1 MKNLPVLLSC
11 IAMTSFFS
19 CGTTTGVIIPEEPI
33 VEDTRFEL
41 GIREEMVSYTLDVS
55 TKDGKAKLKNCS
67 LEEAVYKVL
76 TEANLYNKCSQI
88 VFPRY
93 TYIMKGKKVKSITVT
108 GQPALYRNVKQSPTV
123 IQQEVVFD

>member
-1 MKNLPVLLSC
+1 MKKLTLLLSC

-19 CGTTTGVIIPEEPI
+19 CGTTGGVIVPEPI
-33 VEDTRFEL
+33 VDDTRFEL

-55 TKDGKAKLKNCS
+55 TKEGKAKLKNCS
-67 LEEAVYKVL
+67 LEEAVYKVS
-76 TEANLYNKCSQI
+76 TEANLYHKCSQI

-108 GQPALYRNVKQSPTV
+108 GQPALYRNVKTV